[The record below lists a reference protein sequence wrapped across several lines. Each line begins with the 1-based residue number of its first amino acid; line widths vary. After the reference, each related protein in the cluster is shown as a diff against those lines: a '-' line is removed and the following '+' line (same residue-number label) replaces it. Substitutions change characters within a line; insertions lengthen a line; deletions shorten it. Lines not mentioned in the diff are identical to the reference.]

1 MVEWIENSIFKSFH
15 YSQSWNENQNKP
27 IEWTIYESV
36 DSWRN
41 NKSTFQQDIFSSSTK
56 MSQNDQNLA
65 KESEE
70 LFSTQDL
77 LNVTEGN
84 TETAETPE
92 ITEPMTEEDQPE
104 IPETEETP
112 ADEEEVDNEVDEED
126 KENADDPTSENVT
139 EKSAAKPVKKLAA
152 DRLTELPLAKI
163 KNIIKLDPEV
173 QLVSSKLTDILL
185 IYFLI
190 KSSLTFQT
198 KPFSSSL
205 EPLRT
210 SSNRYPKSQRHSH
223 CSKRRKL
230 SSNRTSISH
239 SLCCLLNSENF
250 IDKSKIFHTQSL
262 QYASKYIFFIQLQKV
277 HKKINFL
284 PIIESIHSDSSYLS
298 I

>member
-1 MVEWIENSIFKSFH
+1 
-15 YSQSWNENQNKP
+15 
-27 IEWTIYESV
+27 
-36 DSWRN
+36 
-41 NKSTFQQDIFSSSTK
+41 

-139 EKSAAKPVKKLAA
+139 EKSAKPVKKPAN

-173 QLVSSKLTDILL
+173 QLVSSKLTD
-185 IYFLI
+185 
-190 KSSLTFQT
+190 
-198 KPFSSSL
+198 
-205 EPLRT
+205 
-210 SSNRYPKSQRHSH
+210 
-223 CSKRRKL
+223 
-230 SSNRTSISH
+230 
-239 SLCCLLNSENF
+239 NF
-250 IDKSKIFHTQSL
+250 INILF
-262 QYASKYIFFIQLQKV
+262 
-277 HKKINFL
+277 N
-284 PIIESIHSDSSYLS
+284 
-298 I
+298 